1 MDGRYYITSPLSYLV
16 ETEGGHIWHRHI
28 DHIRDNQLENTTNS
42 SECFIADD
50 IVVDTFF
57 FQKALAAVED
67 NLFYYIGINH
77 TVVSPL

>member
-42 SECFIADD
+42 S
-50 IVVDTFF
+50 V
-57 FQKALAAVED
+57 
-67 NLFYYIGINH
+67 FYS
-77 TVVSPL
+77 T